1 MQWFIQNAQILIIG
15 FVILS
20 SILGPVFKWLGEKRQ
35 QLKAENERKKRELD
49 ELRTGRVEQQGPTP
63 EELEQMIAEQV
74 AAQRA
79 EMLRQRAEQA
89 EARRRAAQERA
100 EQAKRKRQEATV
112 QSSGQAGGQRSEQA
126 RKQSGG
132 QSIRPQRTKPVKG
145 VKAPQT
151 YEQASKLSTPPM
163 IPIEAMGAQMHAH
176 PSARA
181 VTRAPSAAVVGRL
194 GPNELRRAVVLTEI
208 LGKPIALRDSEGHI

>member
-15 FVILS
+15 FMILS

-63 EELEQMIAEQV
+63 EQLEQMIAEQV

-100 EQAKRKRQEATV
+100 EQAKRNRQEVTV
-112 QSSGQAGGQRSEQA
+112 QSGGQAGGLRSEQA

-151 YEQASKLSTPPM
+151 YEQASRLATPPM
-163 IPIEAMGAQMHAH
+163 IPIEAMGAQMHAA
-176 PSARA
+176 SVIKR
-181 VTRAPSAAVVGRL
+181 TPSAAVVGRL

-208 LGKPIALRDSEGHI
+208 LGKPIALRDGEGHI

>member
-35 QLKAENERKKRELD
+35 QLRMENERKRRELE
-49 ELRTGRVEQQGPTP
+49 ELRTGRPAQTGPTP
-63 EELEQMIAEQV
+63 EEVEQMIAEQV

-100 EQAKRKRQEATV
+100 EARARQQQAQQEAQPQPAPIATQV
-112 QSSGQAGGQRSEQA
+112 QSDRP
-126 RKQSGG
+126 RRT
-132 QSIRPQRTKPVKG
+132 RPQKQRVGPAPMQPHKLGSLGPAVG
-145 VKAPQT
+145 VRAGRVST
-151 YEQASKLSTPPM
+151 STPSA
-163 IPIEAMGAQMHAH
+163 PI
-176 PSARA
+176 
-181 VTRAPSAAVVGRL
+181 VGKL
-194 GPNELRRAVVLTEI
+194 GPEELRKAIVLTEI
-208 LGKPIALRDSEGHI
+208 LGPPVAMRQSDH